1 MMAGQQDTTS
11 FVDPVADKG
20 GSALSAH
27 PLRQAAMRLADVRS
41 SRSRLKTKDLI
52 GLLVSHGARAWRA
65 SLPAVKV
72 RVRALTPAGRSAVK
86 IRFQ

>member
-1 MMAGQQDTTS
+1 MTGKQDIS
-11 FVDPVADKG
+11 GFVDP
-20 GSALSAH
+20 ALEQDRPRANPH

-52 GLLVSHGARAWRA
+52 GLLVSHGARAWRS

-72 RVRALTPAGRSAVK
+72 RVRVLTPAGRTAVK

>member
-1 MMAGQQDTTS
+1 MAGQQDTTS
-11 FVDPVADKG
+11 LVNPVADKRG
-20 GSALSAH
+20 RAFAAH

-52 GLLVSHGARAWRA
+52 GLLISHGARAWRA
-65 SLPAVKV
+65 SLPAVNV
-72 RVRALTPAGRSAVK
+72 RVRVLTPAGRSAVK